1 MTSTRHGEEQI
12 NAILKQGEAGLATS
26 ELCRLDNLNGNST
39 HFCQSVVKGTASQH
53 FEAEQLVIPI
63 TRFLPRLRKV
73 RAEPAVP

>member
-39 HFCQSVVKGTASQH
+39 HFCQSVVKGS
-53 FEAEQLVIPI
+53 F
-63 TRFLPRLRKV
+63 
-73 RAEPAVP
+73 PAF